1 MWSSPIRTR
10 TKSCVCSLNL
20 GPSSIRFKVISKDS
34 LSCEFLVRWVKS
46 LARRE
51 SWVGA
56 EQKKL
61 SKSSLEIVAVGWPGT
76 VSVAQK
82 VTPRGSCRMWTS
94 APGVVN
100 FFRRSRQGRGE
111 YEEKKD
117 ISRKEEKRCT
127 GGSDVP
133 KVLVSRVSECLRT
146 ENVAAKKERS
156 GRAEEEVW
164 QNRRRGLVEQE
175 ERAQQKAGSLG
186 EEEPGII

>member
-1 MWSSPIRTR
+1 
-10 TKSCVCSLNL
+10 
-20 GPSSIRFKVISKDS
+20 
-34 LSCEFLVRWVKS
+34 
-46 LARRE
+46 
-51 SWVGA
+51 
-56 EQKKL
+56 
-61 SKSSLEIVAVGWPGT
+61 
-76 VSVAQK
+76 
-82 VTPRGSCRMWTS
+82 MWTS

-117 ISRKEEKRCT
+117 IPRKQEKRCT

-133 KVLVSRVSECLRT
+133 KVLVSQVSECLRT
-146 ENVAAKKERS
+146 ENVAAMNERS

-164 QNRRRGLVEQE
+164 QNRKRGLVEQE